1 MTEDEKRTLALS
13 IFEAEKQLLRN
24 RSPLN
29 YHTDTKLAASLAR
42 SERQR
47 HVMDSLAQNGIT
59 WDQMKAAYD
68 EAVEKGKR
76 DMVQLNMGYFY
87 AGMAIAFKEYLPAS
101 NEDDIFDF
109 LHATAVRMGEEKST
123 EQVIRKAEQIV
134 EIDLR
139 SFDIPPRPVSKGNRK
154 DRTAVERMKKSGI
167 TEKDLAYERELGYQ
181 HGRNS
186 EFFHSACYAAVVL
199 VLKEKYSWP
208 PDRIEAFVERIN
220 DLRYEE
226 ISRIDILG
234 RAHRETGIDVSEIT

>member
-1 MTEDEKRTLALS
+1 MTEDEKRALALS
-13 IFEAEKQLLRN
+13 VFEVEKQRLRN

-59 WDQMKAAYD
+59 WDQLKAAYD

-76 DMVQLNMGYFY
+76 DMVQLHMGYFY
-87 AGMAIAFKEYLPAS
+87 AGMAIAFKEYLPDS
-101 NEDDIFDF
+101 NEDDIFDL
-109 LHATAVRMGEEKST
+109 LHAVAVRMGEEKST

-154 DRTAVERMKKSGI
+154 DRAAVERMKKSGI

-181 HGRNS
+181 HGWNS

-208 PDRIEAFVERIN
+208 PDRIEAFIERIN

-226 ISRIDILG
+226 ISRIDILE
-234 RAHRETGIDVSEIT
+234 RAQRETGIDVSEIT

>member
-1 MTEDEKRTLALS
+1 MTEGEKRALALS
-13 IFEAEKQLLRN
+13 IFEAEKQRLRN

-47 HVMDSLAQNGIT
+47 HAMDSLAQNGIT
-59 WDQMKAAYD
+59 WDQLQAAYD
-68 EAVEKGKR
+68 EAVDQGKR

-87 AGMAIAFKEYLPAS
+87 AGMAIAFKEYLPDS
-101 NEDDIFDF
+101 NEDDIFNF
-109 LHATAVRMGEEKST
+109 LHAVAVRMGEEKSA
-123 EQVIRKAEQIV
+123 EQVIHKAEQIV

-154 DRTAVERMKKSGI
+154 DRAAVERMKKSGI

-186 EFFHSACYAAVVL
+186 EFFHSACYAAVML
-199 VLKEKYSWP
+199 VLKEKYSWA

-226 ISRIDILG
+226 ISRIDILE
-234 RAHRETGIDVSEIT
+234 RAQRETGIDVSEIT

>member
-1 MTEDEKRTLALS
+1 MTEDEKRALALS
-13 IFEAEKQLLRN
+13 VFEAEKQRLRN

-29 YHTDTKLAASLAR
+29 NHTDTRLAASLAY

-47 HVMDSLAQNGIT
+47 RVMDSLAQNGIT
-59 WDQMKAAYD
+59 WDQLKATYD
-68 EAVEKGKR
+68 EAVDKGKR

-87 AGMAIAFKEYLPAS
+87 AGMAIAFKEYLPDS

-109 LHATAVRMGEEKST
+109 LHAAAVRMGEEKFT

-134 EIDLR
+134 EINLR
-139 SFDIPPRPVSKGNRK
+139 SFDTPPRPVSKGNRK
-154 DRTAVERMKKSGI
+154 DWAAVERMKKSGI
-167 TEKDLAYERELGYQ
+167 TERDLAYERELGYQ

-220 DLRYEE
+220 NLRYEE
-226 ISRIDILG
+226 ISRIDILE
-234 RAHRETGIDVSEIT
+234 RAQRETGIDVSEIT

>member
-1 MTEDEKRTLALS
+1 MTEDEKRVLALS
-13 IFEAEKQLLRN
+13 VFEAEKQHLRN
-24 RSPLN
+24 RSSLN

-47 HVMDSLAQNGIT
+47 HVMNSLAQNGIT

-87 AGMAIAFKEYLPAS
+87 AGMAIDFKEYLPAS

-109 LHATAVRMGEEKST
+109 LHTVAVRMGEEKST

-134 EIDLR
+134 EVNLR

-154 DRTAVERMKKSGI
+154 DRVAVERMKKSGI

-226 ISRIDILG
+226 ISRIDILE
-234 RAHRETGIDVSEIT
+234 RAQRETGIDVSEIT

>member
-1 MTEDEKRTLALS
+1 MTEDEKRALALS
-13 IFEAEKQLLRN
+13 IFEAEKQRLRN
-24 RSPLN
+24 RFPLN
-29 YHTDTKLAASLAR
+29 YHTDTKLTASLAR

-59 WDQMKAAYD
+59 WDQLKAAYD
-68 EAVEKGKR
+68 EAVDKGKR
-76 DMVQLNMGYFY
+76 DMIQLNMGYFY
-87 AGMAIAFKEYLPAS
+87 AGMAIAFKEYLMDS

-109 LHATAVRMGEEKST
+109 LHAVAVRMGEEKST

-134 EIDLR
+134 EINLR
-139 SFDIPPRPVSKGNRK
+139 SFDTPPRPVSKGNRK
-154 DRTAVERMKKSGI
+154 DRAAVDRMKKSGI
-167 TEKDLAYERELGYQ
+167 TERDLAYERELGYQ

-199 VLKEKYSWP
+199 VLKEKYNWS

-234 RAHRETGIDVSEIT
+234 RAQRETGIDVSEIT

>member
-1 MTEDEKRTLALS
+1 MTEDEKRALALS
-13 IFEAEKQLLRN
+13 VFEAEKQRLRN

-29 YHTDTKLAASLAR
+29 YHTDTRLAASLAR

-47 HVMDSLAQNGIT
+47 HVMNSLAQNGIT
-59 WDQMKAAYD
+59 WDQLKAAYD

-87 AGMAIAFKEYLPAS
+87 AGMAIAFKEYLPDS
-101 NEDDIFDF
+101 NEDVIFDF
-109 LHATAVRMGEEKST
+109 LHAVAVRMGEEKST

-139 SFDIPPRPVSKGNRK
+139 SFDIPPHPVSKGNRK
-154 DRTAVERMKKSGI
+154 DRAAVERMKKSGI

-199 VLKEKYSWP
+199 VLKEKHDWP
-208 PDRIEAFVERIN
+208 PERIETFIERIN

-226 ISRIDILG
+226 ISRVDILE
-234 RAHRETGIDVSEIT
+234 RAQRETGIDVSEIT